1 MRAAGQTVTVRRR
14 CAKDAETDAAD
25 EADIDD
31 VTVAEAG
38 GAEVDRDT
46 SRQDKM
52 EAGGL
57 R

>member
-46 SRQDKM
+46 GGQDKM